1 MKNFAIV
8 LVSLFFNLNVF
19 SQARELEDEGY
30 KTLYVIVITKDG
42 NVNHVVKEGAQIS
55 TKIDGRTVN
64 GRWYFKSF
72 PDVVSVVGKDNE
84 VLTQIALNKQEPLKI
99 VTPQP
104 KSGPSI
110 GIGVGPV
117 SVSNFGPGFQSFN
130 MTKYK
135 AEIVER
141 LETKEEK
148 LTREYYEKKEADRKA
163 KEAEKAAKKAAKKNK

>member
-1 MKNFAIV
+1 MRSIF
-8 LVSLFFNLNVF
+8 LSLLFFSLKVF
-19 SQARELEDEGY
+19 SQTSEIENEGY

-42 NVNHVVKEGAQIS
+42 KVNHIVKEGALIS
-55 TKIDGRTVN
+55 TKVGGKTVN
-64 GRWYFKSF
+64 GRWYFKAF
-72 PDVVSVVGKDNE
+72 PDVVAVVGKDKE
-84 VLTQIALNKQEPLKI
+84 ILTQIELNKEEPLRI

-117 SVSNFGPGFQSFN
+117 SVSNFGPGYQNFN
-130 MTKYK
+130 MTKYR

-148 LTREYYEKKEADRKA
+148 LRREYYEKQEEERLA
-163 KEAEKAAKKAAKKNK
+163 KEAAKAAKKAARKSK